1 MGVGSWSFWKAC
13 LRVAPGIM
21 GVGMAAMAGMAPQKA
36 LAAGRAQHERSYFLY
51 VGTNTGH
58 NSKGIYLYR
67 LDEKNGSLTAM
78 GLAAEIGNPSFLA
91 TDPEHRYLYAVTESA
106 NNGSQSGM
114 RGGSVSSFSIDPKT
128 GALTFL
134 NSMPSGGRGPAH
146 LTLDKTGKIL
156 FVANYGSGSVA
167 SFAIEDSGSIG
178 AMTAMDQHQG
188 SSVDPARQRGP
199 HAHEAVVSPDNRF
212 LFVPE
217 LGLDKIM
224 IYKIDL
230 AKRSFTVND
239 PAYAAVKP
247 GLGPRHFAFGAGARF
262 AYAVCEMGASVV
274 AFSYDA
280 TNGSLTP
287 IQTISILPADF
298 TGVDQGSEI
307 QIDRSG
313 RYLYTSNQGAEGRPD
328 LADGRITVFQIDG
341 KTGLLKQLQI
351 GPSGGRVLRNFV
363 LDPSGKYLLAGNEA
377 SNSVAVFT
385 IASNGEIA
393 PTKQVVEVGSPAS
406 LLFIPAP

>member
-1 MGVGSWSFWKAC
+1 MGVGSWSFWKAW

-21 GVGMAAMAGMAPQKA
+21 GVSMAAMAGMAPQKA

-51 VGTNTGH
+51 VGTYTEH
-58 NSKGIYLYR
+58 NSKGIYQYR
-67 LDEKNGSLTAM
+67 FDEKNGSLTAM
-78 GLAAEIGNPSFLA
+78 GLASEVASPSFLA
-91 TDPEHRYLYAVTESA
+91 TDPEHHYLYTVSESA
-106 NNGSQSGM
+106 NAVGI

-134 NSMPSGGRGPAH
+134 NSMPAGGRGPTH

-156 FVANYGSGSVA
+156 FVANYGDGSVA
-167 SFAIEDSGSIG
+167 SFAIEDDGSIG
-178 AMTAMDQHQG
+178 AMTAMDKHQG
-188 SSVDPARQRGP
+188 SSVNPARQKGP
-199 HAHEAVVSPDNRF
+199 HAHAVVVSPDNRF
-212 LFVPE
+212 LFVPD
-217 LGLDKIM
+217 LGLDKIF

-230 AKRSFTVND
+230 TKRSITPND
-239 PAYAAVKP
+239 PAYAAVIP
-247 GLGPRHFAFGAGARF
+247 GLGPRHFAFGVDGKF
-262 AYAVCEMGASVV
+262 AYAVCEMGASAV

-280 TNGSLTP
+280 ANGSLTP

-298 TGVDQGSEI
+298 TGEDQGSEI

-313 RYLYTSNQGAEGRPD
+313 RYLYTSNQGPEGNSD
-328 LADGRITVFQIDG
+328 QVDGRITVFQIDG

-351 GPSGGRVLRNFV
+351 APSGGKLLRNFV
-363 LDPSGKYLLAGNEA
+363 LDPSGKYLLAGNLD

-385 IASNGEIA
+385 IGNNGKIA

-406 LLFIPAP
+406 LLFVPAP